1 MMKQL
6 RNLYYGKAHALC
18 AKLGMSDEDR
28 CAMLVATYGVSSMK
42 DMKYAE
48 LLELVD
54 NLTNRVGERTTD
66 DEAQHNDE
74 LDTARKRLIA
84 AIGAYLRENGSTEN
98 IDTIKAVA
106 CRAAKVERFNQITLS
121 DLKFYT
127 ATFNAKT
134 RDLKSLKQKEI
145 LRKAMLN

>member
-1 MMKQL
+1 MREL
-6 RNLYYGKAHALC
+6 RNRLIGKGHALC

-28 CAMLVATYGVSSMK
+28 RAMLVATYGVASMK

-54 NLTNRVGERTTD
+54 NLTNRVGERN

-84 AIGAYLRENGSTEN
+84 AIGAYLRENGNTEN

>member
-1 MMKQL
+1 
-6 RNLYYGKAHALC
+6 
-18 AKLGMSDEDR
+18 
-28 CAMLVATYGVSSMK
+28 MK

-66 DEAQHNDE
+66 DEAQHNEE

-84 AIGAYLRENGSTEN
+84 AIGAYLRENGNTEN